1 MTPVVFWTGLV
12 CSFALLLVGCAK
24 PAPDA
29 GAEEKDVKMPRDVIA
44 FRVDLG
50 NAEDIVDECPR
61 GFRLNRA
68 YERERVREF
77 KEKYGPD
84 PEWADLKMED
94 VMTPRRLQ
102 RKFIGY
108 VQRRN
113 VVIAEPETWCAA
125 GRAEVAEKTRIGKLL
140 IAR

>member
-12 CSFALLLVGCAK
+12 CSFALLLVGCAR

-29 GAEEKDVKMPRDVIA
+29 DAEDKDVKMPRDVIA
-44 FRVDLG
+44 FQVDLG
-50 NAEDIVDECPR
+50 NAKNIVDECPR
-61 GFRLNRA
+61 GFRLNREQ
-68 YERERVREF
+68 EREWVRRFE
-77 KEKYGPD
+77 EKYGPD

-108 VQRRN
+108 VQRRS
-113 VVIAEPETWCAA
+113 VVIADPETWCAA
-125 GRAEVAEKTRIGKLL
+125 GTAEVAEKTRIGKLL

>member
-12 CSFALLLVGCAK
+12 CSFALLLVGCGK
-24 PAPDA
+24 TAPDA
-29 GAEEKDVKMPRDVIA
+29 DAEDKDVKMPRDVIA

-50 NAEDIVDECPR
+50 NAENIVDECPR
-61 GFRLNRA
+61 GFRLNR
-68 YERERVREF
+68 EHQREWDRKFE
-77 KEKYGPD
+77 EKYGPD
-84 PEWADLKMED
+84 PAWADLKMED

-125 GRAEVAEKTRIGKLL
+125 GTAEVAEKTRIGKLL

>member
-12 CSFALLLVGCAK
+12 FSFALLLVGCAK
-24 PAPDA
+24 TAPESDV
-29 GAEEKDVKMPRDVIA
+29 EDKDVKVPRDVIA

-50 NAEDIVDECPR
+50 NAEYIVDECPR
-61 GFRLNRA
+61 GFRLNRE
-68 YERERVREF
+68 YEREWVRKF

-84 PEWADLKMED
+84 PEWADLNMEE
-94 VMTPRRLQ
+94 VMTPRKLQ
-102 RKFIGY
+102 RKFIAY
-108 VQRRN
+108 VQRRS

-125 GRAEVAEKTRIGKLL
+125 GTAEVAEKTRIGKLL

>member
-1 MTPVVFWTGLV
+1 MTSVVFWTGLV
-12 CSFALLLVGCAK
+12 CSFALLLVGCGK
-24 PAPDA
+24 TAPDTD
-29 GAEEKDVKMPRDVIA
+29 AEDRDVKMPRDVIA

-50 NAEDIVDECPR
+50 NAETIVDECPR
-61 GFRLNRA
+61 GFRLNREQ
-68 YERERVREF
+68 EREMVRKFED
-77 KEKYGPD
+77 KYGPD
-84 PEWADLKMED
+84 PEWADLNMED

-125 GRAEVAEKTRIGKLL
+125 GRAEVAESTRIGKLL